1 MSQKVSLFWFRRDLR
16 LEDNAGLWK
25 ALNSGVPVVPIFIFD
40 PNILSKLEDTRDARV
55 SFLHER
61 LQHLKAQLE
70 DLGSD
75 LLVFYDKPLNVF
87 KSLCLQYEV
96 TGLFFNRDYEPYA
109 RERDK
114 AVYEYFETISASCI
128 GAKDHVIFEK
138 NEVVKANGTP
148 YLVYSPYAKAWK
160 KRCTSDHFKAYP
172 TQNHFNSFFQM
183 DTKSRMITLDA
194 MGFES
199 TSLAMPSARISKDI
213 ISNYDSTR
221 NFPGLKRG
229 TTRLGIHLRF
239 GTISI
244 RALARASEGR
254 NETFLNELIWR
265 DFFQMALYYFP
276 ESRSKAIKPKY
287 DLIPWSNNEE
297 LFEAWCKGK
306 TGYPIVDAGMREL
319 NATGF
324 MHNRVR
330 MIVASF
336 LTKHLL
342 IDWRWGEAYFAAKL
356 LDFDLASNIGGW
368 QWASGSG
375 LDAAPYFRVFNP
387 TSQMEKF
394 DKDLSYVNKWVPE
407 LNTHLYPE
415 PIVEHK
421 WARERC
427 LATYKE
433 ALSNA

>member
-138 NEVVKANGTP
+138 NEVVKADGTP

>member
-16 LEDNAGLWK
+16 LEDNAGLLK
-25 ALNSGVPVVPIFIFD
+25 ALESGVPVVPIFIFD
-40 PNILSKLEDTRDARV
+40 PNILSKLEDTHDARV
-55 SFLHER
+55 SFLHEL

-128 GAKDHVIFEK
+128 GAKDHVLFEK
-138 NEVVKANGTP
+138 NEVVKADGTP

-160 KRCTSDHFKAYP
+160 KRCTSDHFNAYP

>member
-1 MSQKVSLFWFRRDLR
+1 MNQKISLFWFRRDLR
-16 LEDNAGLWK
+16 LEDNAGLLK
-25 ALNSGVPVVPIFIFD
+25 ALESGVPVVPIFIFD
-40 PNILSKLEDTRDARV
+40 PNILSKLEDTHDPRV
-55 SFLHER
+55 SFLHKR
-61 LQHLKAQLE
+61 LQLLKAQLE

-128 GAKDHVIFEK
+128 GAKDHVLFEK
-138 NEVVKANGTP
+138 NEVVKADGTP

-172 TQNHFNSFFQM
+172 TQNHFNSFFQV

-244 RALARASEGR
+244 RALARASDGR

-297 LFEAWCKGK
+297 LFKAWCKGK

-415 PIVEHK
+415 PIIEHK

>member
-1 MSQKVSLFWFRRDLR
+1 M
-16 LEDNAGLWK
+16 K
-25 ALNSGVPVVPIFIFD
+25 ALESGVPVVPIFIFD

-128 GAKDHVIFEK
+128 GAKDHVLFEK
-138 NEVVKANGTP
+138 NEVVKADGTP

>member
-16 LEDNAGLWK
+16 LEDNAGLLK
-25 ALNSGVPVVPIFIFD
+25 ALESGVPVVPIFIFD
-40 PNILSKLEDTRDARV
+40 PNILSKLEDTHDARV

-128 GAKDHVIFEK
+128 GAKDHVLFEK
-138 NEVVKANGTP
+138 NEVVKADGTP

>member
-1 MSQKVSLFWFRRDLR
+1 M
-16 LEDNAGLWK
+16 K
-25 ALNSGVPVVPIFIFD
+25 ALESGVPVVPIFIFD

-128 GAKDHVIFEK
+128 GAKDHVLFEK
-138 NEVVKANGTP
+138 NEVVKADGTP

-342 IDWRWGEAYFAAKL
+342 IDWRWGEAYFAEKL
-356 LDFDLASNIGGW
+356 FDYEMASNVGNW

>member
-1 MSQKVSLFWFRRDLR
+1 MAQEVSLFWFRRDLR

-25 ALNSGVPVVPIFIFD
+25 ALKSGAPVVPIFIFD
-40 PNILSKLEDTRDARV
+40 PEILSKLEDRQDARV
-55 SFLHER
+55 SFLHQR
-61 LQHLKAQLE
+61 IQHLKSQLQ

-75 LLVFYDKPLNVF
+75 LLVFYDQPLAVIQ
-87 KSLCLQYEV
+87 SLCDNYEV

-109 RERDK
+109 RQRDK
-114 AVYEYFETISASCI
+114 AVYDYLESKHIPCI

-138 NEVVKANGTP
+138 NEVVKADGTP
-148 YLVYSPYAKAWK
+148 YLVYSPYAKAWR
-160 KRCTSDHFKAYP
+160 KRCTPYHFKAYP
-172 TQNHFNSFFQM
+172 NEVYFDAFFSVA
-183 DTKSRMITLDA
+183 DVTSLIPLAA
-194 MGFES
+194 MGFEP
-199 TSLAMPSARISKDI
+199 TAIEIPSARISKDI

-221 NFPGLKRG
+221 NFPGNKRG

-239 GTISI
+239 GTVSI
-244 RALARASEGR
+244 RELARISER
-254 NETFLNELIWR
+254 TNETFLNELIWR

-276 ESRSKAIKPKY
+276 ESRTKAIKPKY
-287 DLIPWSNNEE
+287 DFIPWSNDEHHFD
-297 LFEAWCKGK
+297 LWCKGK

-342 IDWRWGEAYFAAKL
+342 IDWRWGEAYFATKL

-394 DKDLSYVNKWVPE
+394 DKQLSYVNKWVPE
-407 LNTHLYPE
+407 LNTHLYPK

-433 ALSNA
+433 AFSNT

>member
-1 MSQKVSLFWFRRDLR
+1 MNQKISLFWFRRDLR
-16 LEDNAGLWK
+16 LEDNAGLLK
-25 ALNSGVPVVPIFIFD
+25 ALESGVPVLPIFIFD
-40 PNILSKLEDTRDARV
+40 PNILSKLEDTHDARV

-114 AVYEYFETISASCI
+114 AVYEYFGTISASCI
-128 GAKDHVIFEK
+128 GAKDHVLFEK
-138 NEVVKANGTP
+138 NEVVKADGTP

-160 KRCTSDHFKAYP
+160 KRCTSDHFNAYP

>member
-128 GAKDHVIFEK
+128 GAKDHVLFEK
-138 NEVVKANGTP
+138 NEVVKADGTP

-407 LNTHLYPE
+407 LNTTLYPE

>member
-1 MSQKVSLFWFRRDLR
+1 MNQKISLFWFRRDLR
-16 LEDNAGLWK
+16 LEDNAGLLK
-25 ALNSGVPVVPIFIFD
+25 ALESGVPVLPIFIFD
-40 PNILSKLEDTRDARV
+40 PNILSKLEDTHDARV

-128 GAKDHVIFEK
+128 GAKDHVLFEK
-138 NEVVKANGTP
+138 NEVVKADGTP

>member
-16 LEDNAGLWK
+16 LEDNAGLLK
-25 ALNSGVPVVPIFIFD
+25 ALESGVPVVPIFIFD

-128 GAKDHVIFEK
+128 GAKDHVLFEK
-138 NEVVKANGTP
+138 NEVVKADGTP

-407 LNTHLYPE
+407 LNTTLYPE